1 MLTLMRKDLRVV
13 AGFGWLIA
21 WLVAPSYLVPAMT
34 ASRAGGTI
42 FWVDVAFATA
52 ALVSLCLLDARSG
65 ADRFVHS
72 LPVTRTDVVRAR
84 YGTAVALAVVVLAI
98 GAATGMARAIATA
111 PPGAAW
117 PRWFA
122 PDVGLA
128 YLVVMTV
135 IIAVY
140 LPCYFR
146 WGYGRGSVVAA
157 LLLAGLVIG
166 GDVLGGEAGL
176 LSGLAPRPAGLPR
189 GLVVRAVVA
198 MVDARGLAAAGVIA
212 LAGAAAMLAASAEVA
227 SRLYRRRE
235 F

>member
-13 AGFGWLIA
+13 AGFGWLLA
-21 WLVAPSYLVPAMT
+21 WLVAPSYLVPAIT
-34 ASRAGGTI
+34 ASRSGGMI

-52 ALVSLCLLDARSG
+52 ALVSVCLVDARSG
-65 ADRFVHS
+65 ADQFVHS

-84 YGTAVALAVVVLAI
+84 YGTAVALALIVLGI
-98 GAATGMARAIATA
+98 GAATGMARDIATA

-128 YLVVMTV
+128 YLVVMAV
-135 IIAVY
+135 IIAIY

-146 WGYGRGSVVAA
+146 WGFGRGSVVAA
-157 LLLAGLVIG
+157 VLLAGLVIA
-166 GDVLGGEAGL
+166 GDVIARDADLV
-176 LSGLAPRPAGLPR
+176 SGLPSRPAGLPR
-189 GLVVRAVVA
+189 GLVVRAVVGMA
-198 MVDARGLAAAGVIA
+198 DARGLAATGAVA
-212 LAGAAAMLAASAEVA
+212 LAGAAAILAASAAAA